1 MADRETEDEQL
12 RALNA
17 WWNENGRS
25 VIAGVIIGVGTLIGW
40 KGWNT
45 YQEQQALEASDRYNQ
60 MREAVLAQNVESVA
74 AQAEQLKQN
83 YSSTP
88 YASWSAL
95 ALAKVQESKDNPNGA
110 IDNLQWVIDNSQQDT
125 VITLAKLRL
134 ARVYIANA
142 NLPKAEALLDQS
154 YPLAYDSLL
163 QELRGDLYS
172 QRGDLQAARDAY
184 DKAISSSESADIE
197 YLKMKRDS
205 LGKAG

>member
-17 WWNENGRS
+17 WWNQNGRS

-60 MREAVLAQNVESVA
+60 MREAILAQNVESVA

>member
-40 KGWNT
+40 KGWDT

-60 MREAVLAQNVESVA
+60 MREAILAQNVESVA